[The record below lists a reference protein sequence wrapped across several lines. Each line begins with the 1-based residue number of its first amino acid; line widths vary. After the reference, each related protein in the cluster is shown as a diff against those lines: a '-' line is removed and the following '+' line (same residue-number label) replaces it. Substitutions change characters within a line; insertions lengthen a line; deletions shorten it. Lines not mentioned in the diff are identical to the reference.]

1 MTERINERGN
11 IAEKFLE
18 IREEFVEPEYFIGG
32 LPATLIHHT
41 NRRMEIHHPVCP
53 EIDLDSNDFDQ
64 SECKTYRVVVIR
76 VCCLLAHEN
85 RARAVGSSSRTPS
98 ESGAQM
104 DSQGFRPTRNSSL
117 QNFTEIGEAQR

>member
-64 SECKTYRVVVIR
+64 SECKTYREGSGYSCVLPACSR
-76 VCCLLAHEN
+76 EPGP
-85 RARAVGSSSRTPS
+85 VGSSSRTPS

-104 DSQGFRPTRNSSL
+104 DSAGGCAAKSS
-117 QNFTEIGEAQR
+117 TSEASDS